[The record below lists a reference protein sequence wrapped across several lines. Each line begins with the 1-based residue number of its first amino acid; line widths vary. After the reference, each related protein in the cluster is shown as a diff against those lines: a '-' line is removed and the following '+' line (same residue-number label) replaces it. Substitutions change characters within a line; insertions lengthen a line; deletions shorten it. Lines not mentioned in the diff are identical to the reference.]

1 MQTSAI
7 SEIDIKHLGD
17 KEDEI
22 LGNESQPAA
31 VYRSVL
37 NVEMSERF
45 LAQDG
50 EIREAEHFLAIR
62 KLLRFGKDNRYMCSP
77 YANMGEPQLALA
89 LSP

>member
-1 MQTSAI
+1 
-7 SEIDIKHLGD
+7 
-17 KEDEI
+17 
-22 LGNESQPAA
+22 
-31 VYRSVL
+31 
-37 NVEMSERF
+37 MSERF